1 MTALHALFAAI
12 LLLSLL
18 AALWDLR
25 TGVIPNFLVVS
36 GFVLAFP
43 LHAALLL
50 SRVPGATAGAWL
62 EALGTILGG
71 ALVCGIAPFLLWRLN
86 AMGGGDVK
94 LLTAVGALAGPMV
107 GIEIE
112 LYSFVLIALYACAQ
126 LAYRGELLRL
136 LGSSIAL
143 AVNPLLP
150 PARRRSVPPALLT
163 SLRFGPS
170 VLAASA
176 LVLGLRL
183 LS

>member
-25 TGVIPNFLVVS
+25 TGAIPNLLVAA

-43 LHAALLL
+43 LHGAVLL
-50 SRVPGATAGAWL
+50 SRVPGPTPAALL
-62 EALGTILGG
+62 EALGAIVGG
-71 ALVCGIAPFLLWRLN
+71 ALVCGAAPFVLWRLN

-94 LLTAVGALAGPMV
+94 LLSAVGALAGPMV

-112 LYSFVLIALYACAQ
+112 LYSFVLIALYACAR
-126 LAYRGELLRL
+126 LAYQGQLLRL

-143 AVNPLLP
+143 AMNPLLP
-150 PARRRSVPPALLT
+150 EARRRSVPPALLT